1 MKTLED
7 AEKKYDDKSR
17 AESGSVR
24 DSTRDTDTIGEYD
37 RLIFAVLQGE
47 DRASAVD
54 ELNENGFF
62 VTILNSTGG
71 FFKKKNVTIMIGLPQ
86 KRLEEALYI
95 LERTAGQRME
105 TVFQPIPAS
114 HGMPMIPTPE
124 VAVQTKVGGVTV
136 FVTELSQMR
145 KY

>member
-1 MKTLED
+1 MDSKYKLVMAILQED
-7 AEKKYDDKSR
+7 DY
-17 AESGSVR
+17 ESTV
-24 DSTRDTDTIGEYD
+24 E
-37 RLIFAVLQGE
+37 
-47 DRASAVD
+47 
-54 ELNENGFF
+54 ELNQHKIF
-62 VTILNSTGG
+62 VTKLSSTGG